1 MTAWLDKKCVCRK
14 LKDEESGHIGGVLW
28 LPLATAQ
35 TGYVFPP
42 TEEVFDVN
50 LKRVRLPMGYI
61 RPQGTEVFDVSLQRV
76 RLLTR
81 YISVQGTEASP
92 GRAG

>member
-28 LPLATAQ
+28 LSLATAQ

-50 LKRVRLPMGYI
+50 LEGYVCLGDI
-61 RPQGTEVFDVSLQRV
+61 RPQGTKVFDVNLKGYVYS
-76 RLLTR
+76 
-81 YISVQGTEASP
+81 QGTSVPKVRGPPME
-92 GRAG
+92 G